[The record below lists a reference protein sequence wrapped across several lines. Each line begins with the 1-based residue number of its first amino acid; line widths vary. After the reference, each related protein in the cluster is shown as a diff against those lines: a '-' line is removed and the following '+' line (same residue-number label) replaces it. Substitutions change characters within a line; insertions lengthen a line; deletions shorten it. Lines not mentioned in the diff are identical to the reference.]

1 MADTLAALHAVDPD
15 AVGLGDLG
23 RHEGYIERQLKRWRG
38 QYDQMQ
44 VEGVDHGGLVERV
57 SDELARRIPKQQ
69 RTSVVHGDYRM
80 DNVVLADDGTVRAI
94 LDWEICTLGDP
105 LADLGLL
112 MVYWADR
119 DDAMAVLG
127 LSPTTA
133 PGFSTR
139 AQILERY
146 GSVSDLDVSGVG
158 YYMAFGYWKLACI
171 LQGVYARYVAGA
183 GAGDQG
189 SVDGFPLQIGRLFE
203 MAAEALGDRP
213 VSPDGNGLTEIF
225 EVHQEPVLREP
236 VLVVALEGWVDAGLG
251 ATTAIAT
258 LLGQGHTEPI
268 VTFNG
273 EHFLDQRARRPVAR
287 IVNGVTTELTWPRT
301 VVRQGT
307 DESGRDM
314 LFLVGPE
321 PDFHWRAFT
330 DAVVGL
336 ARSWRVRMVVGL
348 GAFPA
353 PAPHTRPV
361 KLAATAP
368 SASADLIEQV
378 GIVQG
383 ELEVPAGVSGRAGD
397 GLRRRRA
404 RPPSACGRGSPTT
417 WRACRSPRP
426 VPR

>member
-1 MADTLAALHAVDPD
+1 MADTLAALHDVDPD

-112 MVYWADR
+112 MDYWSDP

-133 PGFSTR
+133 PGFSTK

-158 YYMAFGYWKLACI
+158 YYVAFGYWKLA
-171 LQGVYARYVAGA
+171 LH
-183 GAGDQG
+183 
-189 SVDGFPLQIGRLFE
+189 SPGRLRPLRGRRRRGRPGQRRGLPDPDR
-203 MAAEALGDRP
+203 AALRDGGRVAGDRP
-213 VSPDGNGLTEIF
+213 VSPEGNGLTEIF

-236 VLVVALEGWVDAGLG
+236 ILVVALEGWVDAGLG

-258 LLGQGHTEPI
+258 LLGQGHTEPDRH
-268 VTFNG
+268 VQRRALPRPAGPAAGGPHRQRHHDRADLAPHRRAPGNG
-273 EHFLDQRARRPVAR
+273 RIGAGHALPGRARAR
-287 IVNGVTTELTWPRT
+287 LP
-301 VVRQGT
+301 
-307 DESGRDM
+307 
-314 LFLVGPE
+314 
-321 PDFHWRAFT
+321 
-330 DAVVGL
+330 L
-336 ARSWRVRMVVGL
+336 ARLHRRRGGAGPLLARAHGGGPRRLPGAGAPHPPGEAGRHRAVGL
-348 GAFPA
+348 GR
-353 PAPHTRPV
+353 PH
-361 KLAATAP
+361 
-368 SASADLIEQV
+368 
-378 GIVQG
+378 
-383 ELEVPAGVSGRAGD
+383 
-397 GLRRRRA
+397 
-404 RPPSACGRGSPTT
+404 
-417 WRACRSPRP
+417 
-426 VPR
+426 